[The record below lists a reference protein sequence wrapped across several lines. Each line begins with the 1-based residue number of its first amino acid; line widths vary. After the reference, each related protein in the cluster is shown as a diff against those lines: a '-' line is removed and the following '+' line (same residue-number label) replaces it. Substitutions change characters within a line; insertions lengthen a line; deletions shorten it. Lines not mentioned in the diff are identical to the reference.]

1 MADQMIILTRPR
13 YYATASKGCQEVFG
27 EFFEFIPLCH
37 MLPAIAYAI
46 AVPSQ
51 SWIAIRSR
59 ISVRAEM
66 Y

>member
-37 MLPAIAYAI
+37 MLPAIADAI

-51 SWIAIRSR
+51 
-59 ISVRAEM
+59 M
-66 Y
+66 PDPGYYHG